1 MNSHFFLERYSE
13 GNKPQ
18 IISLGVLC
26 NNHSFY
32 PTMASEV
39 FEILV
44 KEANF
49 QIRDDT
55 GQVFRLDEF
64 HRRTNY
70 SFSSSPPVI
79 SLNALT

>member
-13 GNKPQ
+13 DNKPQ
-18 IISLGVLC
+18 IISLGVLS
-26 NNHSFY
+26 HQSFY

-44 KEANF
+44 KESNF
-49 QIRDDT
+49 QICDDT
-55 GQVFRLDEF
+55 GQVFRLNEF
-64 HRRTNY
+64 HQRINY

-79 SLNALT
+79 SLNALP